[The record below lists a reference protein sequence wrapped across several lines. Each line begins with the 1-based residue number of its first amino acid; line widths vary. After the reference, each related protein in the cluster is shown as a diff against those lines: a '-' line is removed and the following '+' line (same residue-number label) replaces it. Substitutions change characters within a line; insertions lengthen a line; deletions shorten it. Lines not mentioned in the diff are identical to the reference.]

1 MLKIVIRDT
10 ENNELTSFTL
20 LPSQYF
26 VLDENIDLNSMRGVD
41 IFRIS
46 QLQTLAVA
54 PVKLPESYSKVFGTQ
69 ALKAKKLF
77 EKMSSYRAR
86 AREALSDFRESLKE
100 PNSDALLLLEKY
112 GSFFVNDQK
121 KIAIYQSLL
130 VQKLQ
135 KLLALAQTNCA
146 FNCQKEVAN
155 FKKVVSE
162 INNLKAS
169 LIAFT

>member
-1 MLKIVIRDT
+1 LKIVIRDI
-10 ENNELTSFTL
+10 EDNELTSFTL

-41 IFRIS
+41 IFRVS

-54 PVKLPESYSKVFGTQ
+54 PVKSPESYIKVFGTQ
-69 ALKAKKLF
+69 ASKAKKLF
-77 EKMSSYRAR
+77 EKMSSDRIR
-86 AREALSDFRESLKE
+86 TREALSDFREGLKE

-112 GSFFVNDQK
+112 GAFFVNDQK
-121 KIAIYQSLL
+121 KIAIYRSLL
-130 VQKLQ
+130 IQKLQ
-135 KLLALAQTNCA
+135 KLLALAQTDCA
-146 FNCQKEVAN
+146 LKCQKEVTN

-169 LIAFT
+169 LITFS